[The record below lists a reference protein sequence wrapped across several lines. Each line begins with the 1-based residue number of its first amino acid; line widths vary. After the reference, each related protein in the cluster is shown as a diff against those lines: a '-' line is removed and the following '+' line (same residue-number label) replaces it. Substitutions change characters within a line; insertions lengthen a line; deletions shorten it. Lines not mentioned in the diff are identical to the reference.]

1 MEDIN
6 RIMVVARS
14 TKYCHK
20 AVHYGV
26 SLARKHGAEL
36 SILHVIHN
44 PFGLEGWNLPLA
56 YRPDLEEEFKR
67 MCQTAKRDLDRIIAG
82 EKANGLRIK
91 ELIVEGDPLKK
102 IFEVVEQEKIDLIV
116 MIAYQQWLL
125 EHWLFGRELDE
136 IVRKMPCSV
145 LLVQKR
151 IGVDELS
158 AIHSAGET
166 GLPRL

>member
-1 MEDIN
+1 MEHIN
-6 RIMVVARS
+6 RILVVARS

-26 SLARKHGAEL
+26 SLARKYGAEL

-56 YRPDLEEEFKR
+56 YRPDLEEEYNR
-67 MCQTAKRDLDRIIAG
+67 MCRAAKRDLDRLIAD
-82 EKANGLRIK
+82 EKATGLPIN
-91 ELIVEGDPLKK
+91 ELIVEGDPMKK
-102 IFEVVEQEKIDLIV
+102 LFEMVEQERIDLIV
-116 MIAYQQWLL
+116 MIAYQQGLL
-125 EHWLFGRELDE
+125 EHWMFGRELDE

-145 LLVQKR
+145 LLVQKK

-166 GLPRL
+166 ERPRP